1 MCAQASA
8 TLIDSLLSGNTP
20 IGIISSPS
28 TITEFTMDILSHSIY
43 EPLIG
48 KLVMFKHVEGGIPK
62 LVIAQVKNITAIN
75 RLVEDNAVKVILQS
89 HGPLPNI
96 SGKDT
101 KIAVLSLV
109 SVYEEV
115 EDENGQPS
123 LVESTLNTPPST
135 DSLVYEVTQ
144 EVLEFLP
151 IEDRFYLGTI
161 YGGDLPIPFILKHYG
176 EPAEGGWGEGFSFGI
191 FGKSGSG
198 KSVLAAML
206 ILGFARH
213 KNMGIIIF
221 DTQGEFSRNAFMDKV
236 GLDFQSLAREV
247 KENKF
252 ELLSLDDIALES
264 SRTFF
269 KLLDKV
275 GFFEDLG
282 VLQFGKKI
290 MLINDLVMNYGNKD
304 PSQLEFNDVYA
315 FIRAWVRKKY
325 RQPEPVLK
333 RMDVRIAM
341 DKWNLVHSLFN
352 KETRTSIKDL
362 VEMFVNGYIIIIDLS
377 RFPETLD
384 ALLQMPKEEVRAI
397 VMREVLDAVIS
408 RANELYQDGI
418 LTNGLIVVEEA
429 HNYVPS
435 YFRISKEE
443 SIERREL
450 LSLIKDRVKETRK
463 YGIGWMFVT
472 QSTVDFNKEVYR
484 QLHNYIFMYGLSI
497 GADVDN
503 VKSVLGADL
512 FELYKT
518 FKDPKRT
525 NRYQFIAMGPIVGL
539 SSMGM
544 AIAIECFSDINKFL
558 EINNL

>member
-48 KLVMFKHVEGGIPK
+48 KLVMFKHVEGGVLK

-115 EDENGQPS
+115 EDENGQPF

-247 KENKF
+247 KENRF
-252 ELLSLDDIALES
+252 EILSLDDIALES

-290 MLINDLVMNYGNKD
+290 MLINDLVMNYGNRD

>member
-115 EDENGQPS
+115 EDENGQPF

-176 EPAEGGWGEGFSFGI
+176 EPAGGGWGEGFSFGI

-247 KENKF
+247 KENRF
-252 ELLSLDDIALES
+252 EILSLDDIALES

-290 MLINDLVMNYGNKD
+290 MLINDLVMNYGNRD
-304 PSQLEFNDVYA
+304 PSQLKFNDVYA

>member
-115 EDENGQPS
+115 EDENGQPF

-247 KENKF
+247 KENRF
-252 ELLSLDDIALES
+252 EILSLDDIALES

-290 MLINDLVMNYGNKD
+290 MLINDLVMNYGNRD

-518 FKDPKRT
+518 FKDLKRT